1 VIEKRKKDLLL
12 PDKHATKILVI
23 DDEDSIRDG
32 CRQILSR
39 TGYHVETTGDG
50 LSGLET
56 ALKDIYDIVLLDIR
70 MPGMDGLEILRKLKH
85 EHDISARIIII
96 SGYGTIQMTV
106 EAMRYGAHN
115 FLTKPF
121 SATEL
126 KKAVEDALDRHERH
140 DRDTIEEKLSVLIGN
155 SDYMKE
161 LKETIVRIAQTDST
175 VLITGE
181 SGTGKEL
188 VARTIQSL
196 SKRSDKPFVPV
207 DCSSLVENLMESE
220 LFGHARGAF
229 SGATHSREG
238 RFQMADKGILFL
250 DEISNISLNIQAK
263 LLRVLQEQEV
273 PRVGSSLPDKVDIRL
288 ITATNQDIRAEV
300 ESGTFRE
307 DLFYRISVVPIDI
320 KPLKEHKS
328 DILPIALHY
337 LDIYKK
343 KHKGK
348 AQRLSEEA
356 KKSLIAYN
364 WPGNVRELKNTMER
378 LCVLCEND
386 VVNLSDILYYGQNG
400 GIKVPV
406 VDSLSGK
413 MTLVDVEREHIG
425 KVLRH
430 FNFQIGKTAQFLG
443 IDRKTLRMKIR
454 TYGITSS
461 RET

>member
-1 VIEKRKKDLLL
+1 MTEQRKKDWLL
-12 PDKHATKILVI
+12 PGKHAAKILVI
-23 DDEDSIRDG
+23 DDEESIRDG

-39 TGYHVETTGDG
+39 TGYHVESTSNGP
-50 LSGLET
+50 SGLET
-56 ALKDIYDIVLLDIR
+56 ALQDIYDIVLLDIR
-70 MPGMDGLEILRKLKH
+70 MPGMDGLEILRKLKN
-85 EHDISARIIII
+85 ENNISARIIII
-96 SGYGTIQMTV
+96 TGYGTIQMTV

-126 KKAVEDALDRHERH
+126 KKAVEDALDRHDSH
-140 DRDTIEEKLSVLIGN
+140 HIEEKLSVLIGN

-161 LKETIVRIAQTDST
+161 LKETIQRIAQTDST

-196 SKRSDKPFVPV
+196 SKRNDKPFVPV

-220 LFGHARGAF
+220 LFGHTKGAF
-229 SGATHSREG
+229 SGATNSREG

-250 DEISNISLNIQAK
+250 DEICNISLTIQAK

-288 ITATNQDIRAEV
+288 ITATNKDIREEV

-307 DLFYRISVVPIDI
+307 DLFYRISVVPIYI

-328 DILPIALHY
+328 DILPIATHY

-356 KKSLIAYN
+356 KKSLVSYN
-364 WPGNVRELKNTMER
+364 WPGNVRELKNTVER

-413 MTLVDVEREHIG
+413 MTLVDVEREHIE
-425 KVLRH
+425 KVLHH

-443 IDRKTLRMKIR
+443 IDRKTLRTKIR

-461 RET
+461 R